1 MGKIL
6 QAKPKTLTHVET
18 PEPSP
23 CTSQDPETYH
33 PIEYISHYPTT
44 THFLPTPDVSPN
56 EASHDTNYQDTY
68 YSSRMV
74 NSQASSNSAYVPH
87 QYQSMDASSFTYMMY
102 PNLQNFDYHRSDY
115 KQY

>member
-1 MGKIL
+1 MHDYPHYKYRPRRRKKEKTCDTKSKIL

-33 PIEYISHYPTT
+33 PIEYITHYPTT

-56 EASHDTNYQDTY
+56 EASHDTNYQGT
-68 YSSRMV
+68 R
-74 NSQASSNSAYVPH
+74 QYV
-87 QYQSMDASSFTYMMY
+87 
-102 PNLQNFDYHRSDY
+102 L
-115 KQY
+115 